1 MLEPEIAAFVAAVDA
16 WYPSGAAAC
25 APDEQ
30 RRLYDRFAA
39 AWTPATLPAGIA
51 RQDAVWQA
59 PHGQPIALRRYAPS
73 HGAPRGTVLFFHGGG
88 FVVGSLDSHQL
99 ITAQLAADTGLAV
112 IAVDYRLAPEHRA
125 PAALEDCAAV
135 ARAARDA
142 RLPFGPCAAPL
153 TLAGDSAGGNL
164 AAAVATVLRDADARG
179 IDGIDGVA
187 LVYPMLGF
195 EPQSPARETEAH
207 APMLTLDDVHR
218 YRAWYWGE
226 GEATARSGDRASHA
240 DPLLRASLPLEAAR
254 FDGLPP
260 VLAIGAEHDPL
271 RDDARVYVERI
282 RAAGGR
288 ARYWMGEGLVHGCW
302 RALATSPQAARL
314 HRMVGAFLLA
324 PDA

>member
-16 WYPSGAAAC
+16 AYPADTTARS
-25 APDEQ
+25 PDEQ
-30 RRLYDRFAA
+30 RRFYDRFAA
-39 AWTPATLPAGIA
+39 AWTPAALPAGIV
-51 RQDAVWQA
+51 QHDAVWHA
-59 PHGQPIALRRYAPS
+59 PDGRAIALRRYAPA

-88 FVVGSLDSHQL
+88 FVVGSLDSHAL

-125 PAALEDCAAV
+125 PAALEDCLAV
-135 ARAARDA
+135 TRAARDGCW
-142 RLPFGPCAAPL
+142 PFGPCARPL

-164 AAAVATVLRDADARG
+164 AAAVATALRDANEG
-179 IDGIDGVA
+179 GVDGIA
-187 LVYPMLGF
+187 LVYPMLGI
-195 EPQSPARETEAH
+195 EPQSPARETEAR

-218 YRAWYWGE
+218 YRALYWGDADADTNTDE
-226 GEATARSGDRASHA
+226 PALND
-240 DPLLRASLPLEAAR
+240 DPLLRASVPLAAAR

-282 RAAGGR
+282 RAAGG
-288 ARYWMGEGLVHGCW
+288 AAHYWMGQGLVHGCW
-302 RALATSPQAARL
+302 RALGTSPQAARM

-324 PDA
+324 PCA